1 MDMVSEQIE
10 ARGVRMPSVLAAMR
24 RVPRHCFVPEAV
36 VPAAYEDSPLP
47 IGHGQT
53 ISQPYIVALMT
64 ELVRPEPGFT
74 VLEIGAGSGYQAA
87 VLAALVRQ
95 VYTIE
100 ILVPLAQAAA
110 ERLRRIGYRNVEVI
124 QGDGYHGWPPLA
136 PYDAILVTAAAP
148 EIPPPLIRQLKA
160 DGRLVMPIGT
170 PGGAQELVLIEKT
183 AHEAIRTTPV
193 LPVRFVPFTRLP
205 DH

>member
-1 MDMVSEQIE
+1 MVTSQIE

-24 RVPRHCFVPEAV
+24 QVPRHCFVPEASMDM
-36 VPAAYEDSPLP
+36 AYDDTPLP

-53 ISQPYIVALMT
+53 ISQPYIVGLMT
-64 ELVRPEPGFT
+64 ELIRPEPDFT

-87 VLAALVRQ
+87 VLAALVKQ

-100 ILVPLAQAAA
+100 IIAPLAQAAR
-110 ERLRRIGYRNVEVI
+110 ERLRQAGYLNVEVI
-124 QGDGYHGWPPLA
+124 QGDGFHGWPSQA

-148 EIPPPLIRQLKA
+148 EIPPPLIQQLKVG
-160 DGRLVMPIGT
+160 GRMVIPVGE
-170 PGGAQELVLIEKT
+170 PGGAQELVLGEKLGPRKFR
-183 AHEAIRTTPV
+183 ATPV

-205 DH
+205 EP

>member
-24 RVPRHCFVPEAV
+24 QVPRHSFVPEDSAA
-36 VPAAYEDSPLP
+36 AAYDDTPLP

-64 ELVRPEPGFT
+64 ELIRPEPGFT

-100 ILVPLAQAAA
+100 ILAPLAKAAA
-110 ERLRRIGYRNVEVI
+110 DRLRRTGCLNVEVI
-124 QGDGYHGWPPLA
+124 QGDGYHGWPLRA

-148 EIPPPLIRQLKA
+148 EIPPPLIRQLKTG
-160 DGRLVMPIGT
+160 GRMVIPVGP
-170 PGGAQELVLIEKT
+170 PGGVQELILVEKT
-183 AHEAIRTTPV
+183 APDDTRSTPV

-205 DH
+205 EH